1 MRINCINNHITKY
14 TFGTPF
20 NTESVVLKE
29 GSEIE
34 NQELKYLNFENN
46 TFTLKLK
53 DDDIVYGLGENVR
66 GLNKRGWIYESF
78 CTDDFS
84 HTPEK
89 KSLYGAH
96 NFLMIYGEK
105 NFGLFIDYPGRVKF
119 DVGYSRS
126 DELKIEIDDENFALY
141 LIEGDTLNE
150 IAKTLESL

>member
-66 GLNKRGWIYESF
+66 GLNKRGWRYESF

-89 KSLYGAH
+89 KSLWSSQLLNDIWREKLWG
-96 NFLMIYGEK
+96 IYRLPWKSE
-105 NFGLFIDYPGRVKF
+105 V
-119 DVGYSRS
+119 
-126 DELKIEIDDENFALY
+126 
-141 LIEGDTLNE
+141 
-150 IAKTLESL
+150 